1 MTREEFNRKAEAGTL
16 TVRDVLDNREFA
28 TAEQLAA
35 LTGEAVRI
43 DAAALD
49 KLTEATHRAVEVLDT
64 VERLNTEA
72 AAELW
77 AEISEAA
84 EQNKETTKETE
95 Q

>member
-35 LTGEAVRI
+35 LKGGAVRV
-43 DAAALD
+43 DTAPLD
-49 KLTEATHRAVEVLDT
+49 RLTEDARRVVEDLDAVERD
-64 VERLNTEA
+64 NTEA

-77 AEISEAA
+77 AVLA
-84 EQNKETTKETE
+84 EDTERKQRKNKG
-95 Q
+95 